1 MTKSKD
7 EFDLETT
14 KKTVK
19 SYITD
24 LMILTKDEKE
34 FLDRFEIGDYL
45 PELLF
50 KDKEI
55 LARIKEHPMALW
67 KTRK

>member
-1 MTKSKD
+1 VIKSKD
-7 EFDLETT
+7 DFDLETT

-24 LMILTKDEKE
+24 LMVLTKDENE

-50 KDKEI
+50 KDKKI